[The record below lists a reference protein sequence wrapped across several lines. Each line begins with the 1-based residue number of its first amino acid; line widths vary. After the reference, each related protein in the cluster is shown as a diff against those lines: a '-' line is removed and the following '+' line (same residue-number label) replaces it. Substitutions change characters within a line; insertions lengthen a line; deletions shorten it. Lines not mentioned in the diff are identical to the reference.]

1 MIQRFHE
8 VIERRSILQA
18 KTFIEG
24 SSKLSLAN
32 ITDETLES
40 VETRGPEYEPRCHR
54 KTEVGKVRWGED
66 SEEER
71 EERRGS
77 CTEAETEVICENFNL
92 IVLRPQLGNNNTG
105 REYCGLGGGG
115 GGKSQLY
122 FGNVES
128 NRQQRILNLNLAN
141 IQAKTRVTF
150 RTVELSSSSN
160 IINAFLNFYYYI
172 LLR

>member
-32 ITDETLES
+32 ITDETIES

-77 CTEAETEVICENFNL
+77 CTEAETEVICENSNL
-92 IVLRPQLGNNNTG
+92 IVLRPQLGNNNKGSTCAL
-105 REYCGLGGGG
+105 R
-115 GGKSQLY
+115 GKLSQLY

-141 IQAKTRVTF
+141 IQVKTRITF

-160 IINAFLNFYYYI
+160 IINTFCN
-172 LLR
+172 